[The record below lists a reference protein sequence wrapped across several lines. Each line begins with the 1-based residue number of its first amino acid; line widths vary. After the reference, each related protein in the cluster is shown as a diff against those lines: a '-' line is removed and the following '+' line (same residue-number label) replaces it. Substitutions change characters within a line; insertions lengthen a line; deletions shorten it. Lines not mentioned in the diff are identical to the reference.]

1 MCEAMSDIVGN
12 SARRILTEGRE
23 AWPVVDVDQ
32 HRTVGLRERDVA
44 PEYLEPEDR
53 RRLERERLQPVLVD
67 RRARPREPRVRSV
80 PVEEPA
86 VGHPV
91 ELDDRSG
98 DMLLQGH
105 PRNAPRPRSEERR
118 VGKECRSRWSPYH

>member
-12 SARRILTEGRE
+12 SARGILTEGRE

-53 RRLERERLQPVLVD
+53 RRLERERLQPVLLD
-67 RRARPREPRVRSV
+67 RRARPREPRVRPV
-80 PVEEPA
+80 PAEAPA
-86 VGHPV
+86 AGHPV
-91 ELDDRSG
+91 ALDDRTG
-98 DMLLQGH
+98 DMLLQCQ
-105 PRNAPRPRSEERR
+105 PRKAPRPDRPDRTR
-118 VGKECRSRWSPYH
+118 